1 VAFTVFNDQT
11 VVSNYISDGVSE
23 PFCLEDLEPGTYH
36 VTRSIARDETLTT
49 KGDWAMTLTYG
60 SELNLAFGS
69 YLQSAQLGE
78 ATPDSNAEFATRI
91 AATPE
96 VQSPAVVG
104 EGSSVFNA
112 DPRIIVL
119 LGIGAISLLL
129 GMAVLLFWLAY
140 RRNKK
145 S

>member
-1 VAFTVFNDQT
+1 
-11 VVSNYISDGVSE
+11 
-23 PFCLEDLEPGTYH
+23 
-36 VTRSIARDETLTT
+36 
-49 KGDWAMTLTYG
+49 LTYG